1 MKVCCVLAMIN
12 HISNDF
18 TRKFGREERLKIW
31 SSD

>member
-18 TRKFGREERLKIW
+18 TRTFGREERLKIL